1 MPRVAIIGAGIAGLA
16 LAHRLVTDAP
26 GLDVVVLEQ
35 SDRAGGLV
43 RTEQV
48 DGFLCEWG
56 PNGFLDNAP
65 ATLALVDETGLTPDL
80 VQSRDAARRRFLFHH
95 GRLQAVP
102 SSPGAFVTSRL
113 LPVSAK
119 LRMLMEPFAGRP
131 SVDDESVHAFAVRRL
146 GRSVAE
152 VFADP
157 IVSGVFAGDARQL
170 SLRAAFPRIWALE
183 HEHGGLLRGMLARR
197 RTRDGTT
204 RPGGPGRL
212 VTLRDGMEQLP
223 AAIAST
229 LGSRLRLR
237 SPVAVITQGAAGGSR
252 WRVGL
257 AGGEVLEA
265 RDVVL
270 AVGPPIVASLLARL
284 DPEASAAAAAI
295 PGAPMAVVSTG
306 L

>member
-119 LRMLMEPFAGRP
+119 LRILMEPFAGRP

-197 RTRDGTT
+197 RTREGTT
-204 RPGGPGRL
+204 RPAGPGRL

-237 SPVAVITQGAAGGSR
+237 SPVAVITQGAAGDSR

-265 RDVVL
+265 RDVIL
-270 AVGPPIVASLLARL
+270 AVGPAIVASLLARL
-284 DPEASAAAAAI
+284 NPDASAAAAAI
-295 PGAPMAVVSTG
+295 PGAPMAVVGAG